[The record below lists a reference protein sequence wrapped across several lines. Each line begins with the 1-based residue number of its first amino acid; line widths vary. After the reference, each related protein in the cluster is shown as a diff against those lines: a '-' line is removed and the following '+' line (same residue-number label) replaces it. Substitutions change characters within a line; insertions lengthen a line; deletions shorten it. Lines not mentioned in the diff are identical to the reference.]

1 MDSAW
6 TSIEG
11 KHGKNAQEGGKM
23 IMVVILTTEII
34 VKVTEINGHAIA
46 ACEMRILV
54 SH

>member
-11 KHGKNAQEGGKM
+11 KHGKNAQEGGK
-23 IMVVILTTEII
+23 IMVVISTTDMI